1 MRGGNRWP
9 LVLGLVAG
17 GVILLV
23 AGVSGSG
30 ELVGWAPGDRLFGV
44 DAAGWAVALLA
55 TVLALA
61 IQIVHDDQAALERE
75 RRLVHAAVA
84 LREATARLELQATT
98 DVLTGLANRRAFY
111 ERLGSE
117 HRRALRYGRPLAAIM
132 VDLDHF
138 KRVNDE
144 HGHAFGDLVL
154 SVAAQ
159 TLRSNVRESDQVAR
173 YGGEEFV
180 LMLPETGGRE
190 AMVVAEK
197 LRAAIAAQD
206 FTDGITWL
214 RLTASFGVAALPEC
228 LAADGDQLVRLA
240 DQALYETK
248 GAGRDRVILMQ
259 PPSPQATR

>member
-138 KRVNDE
+138 KRVNDTF
-144 HGHAFGDLVL
+144 GHLAGDAVL
-154 SVAAQ
+154 AETGRRVKSGIRVVD
-159 TLRSNVRESDQVAR
+159 LLAR
-173 YGGEEFV
+173 FGGEEFV
-180 LMLPETGGRE
+180 LILPDCELDVAQAVADRMCTLISRKPMGHEGHVIPVTTSVGVAKKRPHEDFNVVFARADQCLYKAKQAGRNR
-190 AMVVAEK
+190 AVAEVE
-197 LRAAIAAQD
+197 LQ
-206 FTDGITWL
+206 
-214 RLTASFGVAALPEC
+214 S
-228 LAADGDQLVRLA
+228 
-240 DQALYETK
+240 
-248 GAGRDRVILMQ
+248 
-259 PPSPQATR
+259 